1 MSNSQFQPVTEAELL
16 AVEGG
21 GIISFLKKVVDAVDR
36 VIRCTRGPCT

>member
-21 GIISFLKKVVDAVDR
+21 GIISFLTKVVNAVER
-36 VIRCTRGPCT
+36 VLRCTRGPCT